1 MKQRLFLLIFSVG
14 FALPFFAQHPLQR
27 NVIMFRANDTI
38 VKQQVQYKDPGR
50 IGTNVLWDFGKLSP
64 VDEQYQ
70 LIYTKDKRNDSIVGI
85 EHRTR
90 YYYQLREDSLLIRG
104 FENAT
109 TKMDN
114 IQPELLMKFPLKYL
128 AETHAFY
135 EGRGEYCK
143 QLHIDIAGTIDSKVD
158 AYGMMM
164 IPNGDTLR
172 HVMRVKI
179 RKLIV
184 ENTRPIAFAFDELQR
199 EKPTNAA
206 LLSEDSIRYR
216 LTNDTSVVVVENYKW
231 YAAGYRYP
239 IFETVR
245 TGKLRDSLRTEYFS
259 TAFFYP
265 PDQHRY
271 LETDTANIDLRE
283 RLRTKG
289 NNGDGGI
296 NDDDNQ
302 GGSPLN
308 PFLDF
313 SYNLYPNPVQ
323 HELTIEYYLSEDATV
338 SYALY
343 TMNGQAVYLS
353 PAQSQMRGV
362 YSDRVDMNAYPK
374 GEYVL
379 RMQVGEN
386 VFNEKIIKR

>member
-1 MKQRLFLLIFSVG
+1 MRRITSMLLLLFGFFPFSK
-14 FALPFFAQHPLQR
+14 AQHTLTR
-27 NVIMFRANDTI
+27 DVVMCRANDTI
-38 VKQQVQYKDPGR
+38 VKQQVKYKNPGR
-50 IGTNVLWDFGKLSP
+50 IGANVLWDFGKLSSIK
-64 VDEQYQ
+64 EQYQ
-70 LIYTKDKRNDSIVGI
+70 LIYAKDKHNDSIVGI

-114 IQPELLMKFPLKYL
+114 IQPELLMKFPLHYL
-128 AETHAFY
+128 GETEAFY
-135 EGRGEYCK
+135 QGKGKYCGR
-143 QLHIDIAGTIDSKVD
+143 LHIDVAGTIHSKVD
-158 AYGMMM
+158 AFGMM
-164 IPNGDTLR
+164 ILPNGDTLP

-179 RKLIV
+179 RKLITKD
-184 ENTRPIAFAFDELQR
+184 TRPMDFILDKMQR
-199 EKPTNAA
+199 DSLVNRSLP
-206 LLSEDSIRYR
+206 EDSIRTR
-216 LTNDTSVVVVENYKW
+216 LTNDTSIVVVENYKW

-271 LETDTANIDLRE
+271 LETDTANIALQE
-283 RLRTKG
+283 RLLAQD
-289 NNGDGGI
+289 NNNDGGI
-296 NDDDNQ
+296 DHDDNH
-302 GGSPLN
+302 GGTPLN
-308 PFLDF
+308 PFIDF

-323 HELTIEYYLSEDATV
+323 HQLTIEYYLSEDAAV
-338 SYALY
+338 SYTLY
-343 TMNGQAVYLS
+343 TMSGQAVYIS
-353 PAQSQMRGV
+353 PPQSQMRGV

-386 VFNEKIIKR
+386 VFNEKIMKK